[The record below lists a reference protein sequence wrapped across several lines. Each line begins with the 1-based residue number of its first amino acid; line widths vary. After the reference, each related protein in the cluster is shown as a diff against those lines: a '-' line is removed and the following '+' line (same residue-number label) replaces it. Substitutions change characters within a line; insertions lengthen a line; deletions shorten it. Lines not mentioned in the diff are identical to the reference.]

1 VEHLTHDLEQI
12 EVQAHRAAFVIRKLR
27 DFLGNTGV
35 EAKVE
40 NLNAAVSTACE
51 LFAPEAYQRDVRIV
65 LELGETPVSVFI
77 DRIRTEH
84 VLINLFQNA
93 VEAIR
98 SAKMRTGEIRVRTG
112 VDAKGAARV
121 TVRDTGPGV
130 RDRDVERIFERFY
143 TTEAQG
149 LGLGLPISRALVE
162 AQGGRLWAE
171 PSAEGAIFHFTL
183 PLAP

>member
-1 VEHLTHDLEQI
+1 
-12 EVQAHRAAFVIRKLR
+12 
-27 DFLGNTGV
+27 
-35 EAKVE
+35 
-40 NLNAAVSTACE
+40 
-51 LFAPEAYQRDVRIV
+51 
-65 LELGETPVSVFI
+65 
-77 DRIRTEH
+77 
-84 VLINLFQNA
+84 
-93 VEAIR
+93 
-98 SAKMRTGEIRVRTG
+98 M
-112 VDAKGAARV
+112 

-130 RDRDVERIFERFY
+130 RDQDVERIFERFY